1 MILQV
6 YITVNHQ
13 NQQKHLKII
22 TIYLQKYMIWLT
34 FLLRLGK
41 MKVFYID
48 FTFKKLKGLCMK
60 KLSLPPTERRRL
72 TRNQIYQYIYKA
84 PGCSKQEIADSL
96 NFSMPTIHQNLNELT
111 QAGLV
116 RIDGVGESTGGRRPL
131 QLTINENARFSLG
144 VSVTESHFRIVAANL
159 RLDEIAYQK
168 YGHPHCNNMKDL
180 GSFLTADLEDFL
192 NRFGLNREKLLGI
205 GIALPAIFNADRT
218 CVITAPTLDLR
229 DQDIHP
235 LICSIPY
242 PVAVCNDAT
251 SGGYA
256 EWYVQQDSDCMA
268 YISLEGGVGGAI
280 LVNGVPYTGLNGRSG
295 EFGHICVQPEG
306 LSCKCGLRGCL
317 EAYCSSDRISTD
329 LGISVE
335 QFFAGLEAGNLA
347 YQTLW
352 KDYLRHLASALATI
366 RMMFD
371 CRIVLGGYV
380 AQYLTPFLKELR
392 GLTASRDPFDDEAE
406 YISLCHYPKHAVPL
420 GAALHF
426 INLFV
431 EEL

>member
-1 MILQV
+1 M
-6 YITVNHQ
+6 
-13 NQQKHLKII
+13 
-22 TIYLQKYMIWLT
+22 
-34 FLLRLGK
+34 K
-41 MKVFYID
+41 MRIFSVGISVID
-48 FTFKKLKGLCMK
+48 
-60 KLSLPPTERRRL
+60 
-72 TRNQIYQYIYKA
+72 
-84 PGCSKQEIADSL
+84 D
-96 NFSMPTIHQNLNELT
+96 
-111 QAGLV
+111 
-116 RIDGVGESTGGRRPL
+116 
-131 QLTINENARFSLG
+131 
-144 VSVTESHFRIVAANL
+144 HFRIIAANL
-159 RLDEIAYQK
+159 RLDEIAHQK
-168 YGHPHCNNMKDL
+168 YPHPHCNNMKEM
-180 GSFLTADLEDFL
+180 GNFLAADLENFL
-192 NRFGLNREKLLGI
+192 NRFGLNREKLLGV
-205 GIALPAIFNADRT
+205 GIALPAIFNTDRT
-218 CVITAPTLDLR
+218 CVVTAPTLNLR
-229 DQDIHP
+229 DQSIRP

-242 PVAVCNDAT
+242 PVSVCNDAT

-280 LVNGVPYTGLNGRSG
+280 LMNGVPYTGLNGRSG

-335 QFFAGLEAGNLA
+335 QFFAGLEAGSLA

-352 KDYLRHLASALATI
+352 KDYLNHLASALATI
-366 RMMFD
+366 RMVFD

-392 GLTASRDPFDDEAE
+392 GLTASRDPFDEEAE
-406 YISLCHYPKHAVPL
+406 YISLCHYLKHAVPL

>member
-1 MILQV
+1 
-6 YITVNHQ
+6 
-13 NQQKHLKII
+13 
-22 TIYLQKYMIWLT
+22 
-34 FLLRLGK
+34 
-41 MKVFYID
+41 
-48 FTFKKLKGLCMK
+48 MK

-96 NFSMPTIHQNLNELT
+96 NFSMPTVHQNLNELT

-131 QLTINENARFSLG
+131 QLTINENAHFSVG
-144 VSVTESHFRIVAANL
+144 ISVTDDHFRIIAANL

-168 YGHPHCNNMKDL
+168 YPHPHCNNMKEM
-180 GSFLTADLEDFL
+180 GNFLAADLENFL
-192 NRFGLNREKLLGI
+192 NRFGLNREKLLGV
-205 GIALPAIFNADRT
+205 GIALPAIFNTDRT
-218 CVITAPTLDLR
+218 CVITAPTLNLR
-229 DQDIHP
+229 DQSIRP

-329 LGISVE
+329 LGISVK

-352 KDYLRHLASALATI
+352 KDYLNHLASALATI
-366 RMMFD
+366 RMVFD

-392 GLTASRDPFDDEAE
+392 GLTASRDPFDEEAE
-406 YISLCHYPKHAVPL
+406 YISLCHYLKHAVPL

>member
-6 YITVNHQ
+6 YVTVNHQ
-13 NQQKHLKII
+13 NQQKQSKNIA
-22 TIYLQKYMIWLT
+22 IYPQKFLIRLT
-34 FLLRLGK
+34 FLLWLGK

-48 FTFKKLKGLCMK
+48 FTFEKLKELYMK

-96 NFSMPTIHQNLNELT
+96 NFSMPTVHQNLNELT

-131 QLTINENARFSLG
+131 QLTINENAHFSVG
-144 VSVTESHFRIVAANL
+144 ISVTDDHFRIIAANL

-168 YGHPHCNNMKDL
+168 YPHPHCNNMKEM
-180 GSFLTADLEDFL
+180 GNFLAADLENFL
-192 NRFGLNREKLLGI
+192 NRFGLNREKLLGV
-205 GIALPAIFNADRT
+205 GIALPAIFNTDRT
-218 CVITAPTLDLR
+218 CVVTAPTLNLR
-229 DQDIHP
+229 DQSIRP

-242 PVAVCNDAT
+242 PVSVCNDAT

-280 LVNGVPYTGLNGRSG
+280 LMNGVPYTGLNGRSG

-352 KDYLRHLASALATI
+352 KDYLNHLASALATI
-366 RMMFD
+366 RMVFD

-392 GLTASRDPFDDEAE
+392 GLTASRDPFDEEAE
-406 YISLCHYPKHAVPL
+406 YISLCHYLKHAVPL

>member
-1 MILQV
+1 
-6 YITVNHQ
+6 
-13 NQQKHLKII
+13 
-22 TIYLQKYMIWLT
+22 
-34 FLLRLGK
+34 
-41 MKVFYID
+41 
-48 FTFKKLKGLCMK
+48 MK

-96 NFSMPTIHQNLNELT
+96 NFSMPTVHQNLNELT

-116 RIDGVGESTGGRRPL
+116 RIDRVGESTRGRRPL
-131 QLTINENARFSLG
+131 HLTINENAHFSVG
-144 VSVTESHFRIVAANL
+144 ISVTDDHFRIIAANL
-159 RLDEIAYQK
+159 RLDEIAHQK
-168 YGHPHCNNMKDL
+168 YPHPHCNNMKEM
-180 GSFLTADLEDFL
+180 GNFLAADLENFL
-192 NRFGLNREKLLGI
+192 NRFGLNREKLLGV
-205 GIALPAIFNADRT
+205 GIALPAIFNTDRT
-218 CVITAPTLDLR
+218 CVVTAPTLNLR
-229 DQDIHP
+229 DQSIRP

-242 PVAVCNDAT
+242 PVSVCNDAT

-280 LVNGVPYTGLNGRSG
+280 FMNGVPYTGLNGRSG

-352 KDYLRHLASALATI
+352 KDYLNHLASALATI
-366 RMMFD
+366 RMVFD

-392 GLTASRDPFDDEAE
+392 GLTASRDPFDEEAE
-406 YISLCHYPKHAVPL
+406 YISLCHYLKHAVPL

>member
-1 MILQV
+1 M
-6 YITVNHQ
+6 
-13 NQQKHLKII
+13 
-22 TIYLQKYMIWLT
+22 
-34 FLLRLGK
+34 K
-41 MKVFYID
+41 MRIFSVGISVID
-48 FTFKKLKGLCMK
+48 
-60 KLSLPPTERRRL
+60 
-72 TRNQIYQYIYKA
+72 
-84 PGCSKQEIADSL
+84 D
-96 NFSMPTIHQNLNELT
+96 
-111 QAGLV
+111 
-116 RIDGVGESTGGRRPL
+116 
-131 QLTINENARFSLG
+131 
-144 VSVTESHFRIVAANL
+144 HFRIIAANL
-159 RLDEIAYQK
+159 RLDEIAHQK
-168 YGHPHCNNMKDL
+168 YPHPHCNNMKEM
-180 GSFLTADLEDFL
+180 GNFLAADLENFL
-192 NRFGLNREKLLGI
+192 NRFGLNREKLLGVR
-205 GIALPAIFNADRT
+205 IALPAIFNTDRT
-218 CVITAPTLDLR
+218 CVVTAPTLNLR
-229 DQDIHP
+229 DQSIRP

-242 PVAVCNDAT
+242 PVSVCNDAT

-256 EWYVQQDSDCMA
+256 EWYVQQDSDYMA

-280 LVNGVPYTGLNGRSG
+280 LMTGIPYTGLNGRSG

-335 QFFAGLEAGNLA
+335 QFFAGLEAGSLA

-352 KDYLRHLASALATI
+352 KDYLNHLASSLATI
-366 RMMFD
+366 RMVFD

-392 GLTASRDPFDDEAE
+392 GLTASRDPFDEEAE
-406 YISLCHYPKHAVPL
+406 YISLCHYLKHAVPL

>member
-1 MILQV
+1 
-6 YITVNHQ
+6 
-13 NQQKHLKII
+13 
-22 TIYLQKYMIWLT
+22 
-34 FLLRLGK
+34 
-41 MKVFYID
+41 
-48 FTFKKLKGLCMK
+48 MK
-60 KLSLPPTERRRL
+60 KLSLPPTKRRRM

-84 PGCSKQEIADSL
+84 PGCSKQEISDNL
-96 NFSMPTIHQNLNELT
+96 RLSMPTVHQNLNELT

-131 QLTINENARFSLG
+131 QLTIDENARFSLG
-144 VSVTESHFRIVAANL
+144 VSVTDNHFRIVAANL

-168 YGHPHCNNMKDL
+168 YAHPHCNNLKEL
-180 GSFLTADLEDFL
+180 GNFLSGDLEDFL

-205 GIALPAIFNADRT
+205 GIALPAIFDANKT
-218 CVITAPTLDLR
+218 CVVTAPTLDLHY
-229 DQDIHP
+229 QD
-235 LICSIPY
+235 LRLLTDGIPY
-242 PVAVCNDAT
+242 SVEVYNDAT

-256 EWYVQQDSDCMA
+256 EWHVQQDSNCMA
-268 YISLEGGVGGAI
+268 YLSLEGGVGGAI
-280 LVNGVPYTGLNGRSG
+280 LMNGVPYTGLNGRSG

-317 EAYCSSDRISTD
+317 EAYCSSNRISTD

-335 QFFAGLEAGNLA
+335 QFFAGLKAGNLA

-352 KDYLRHLASALATI
+352 KDYLRHLAAALATI
-366 RMMFD
+366 RMVFD

-380 AQYLTPFLKELR
+380 APYLTPFLQELR
-392 GLTASRDPFDDEAE
+392 RLTASHDPFDDEAE

-426 INLFV
+426 INLFI

>member
-1 MILQV
+1 MSGCGTRIVLRG
-6 YITVNHQ
+6 
-13 NQQKHLKII
+13 QKL
-22 TIYLQKYMIWLT
+22 LALCDRCPCFGSLFPPLAALT
-34 FLLRLGK
+34 FAASSIICA
-41 MKVFYID
+41 F
-48 FTFKKLKGLCMK
+48 GLA
-60 KLSLPPTERRRL
+60 SA
-72 TRNQIYQYIYKA
+72 A
-84 PGCSKQEIADSL
+84 PRSPYRHLELCGIA
-96 NFSMPTIHQNLNELT
+96 
-111 QAGLV
+111 
-116 RIDGVGESTGGRRPL
+116 
-131 QLTINENARFSLG
+131 
-144 VSVTESHFRIVAANL
+144 
-159 RLDEIAYQK
+159 
-168 YGHPHCNNMKDL
+168 
-180 GSFLTADLEDFL
+180 L
-192 NRFGLNREKLLGI
+192 NRFGLNREKLLGV
-205 GIALPAIFNADRT
+205 GIALPAIFNTDRT
-218 CVITAPTLDLR
+218 CVVTAPTLNLR
-229 DQDIHP
+229 DQSIRP

-242 PVAVCNDAT
+242 PVSVCNDAT

-280 LVNGVPYTGLNGRSG
+280 LMNGVPYTGLNGRSG

-352 KDYLRHLASALATI
+352 KDYLNHLASALATI
-366 RMMFD
+366 RMVFD
-371 CRIVLGGYV
+371 CRIVLGGYI

-392 GLTASRDPFDDEAE
+392 GLTASRDPFDEEAE
-406 YISLCHYPKHAVPL
+406 YISLCHYLKHAVPL

>member
-1 MILQV
+1 MILQA
-6 YITVNHQ
+6 YTSVNHQ

-60 KLSLPPTERRRL
+60 KLSPPPTKRRRL
-72 TRNQIYQYIYKA
+72 TRNQIYQYIYRTS
-84 PGCSKQEIADSL
+84 GCSKQEISDSL
-96 NFSMPTIHQNLNELT
+96 GLSMPTIHQNLNELT

-180 GSFLTADLEDFL
+180 GSFLTADLENFL
-192 NRFGLNREKLLGI
+192 NRFGLNREKLLGV
-205 GIALPAIFNADRT
+205 GIALPAIFNTDRT
-218 CVITAPTLDLR
+218 CVITAPTLNLR
-229 DQDIHP
+229 DQSIRP

-242 PVAVCNDAT
+242 PVAACNDAT

-306 LSCKCGLRGCL
+306 LPCKCGLRGCL

-380 AQYLTPFLKELR
+380 AQYLAPFLKELR
-392 GLTASRDPFDDEAE
+392 GLTASRDPFDEEAE

>member
-1 MILQV
+1 
-6 YITVNHQ
+6 
-13 NQQKHLKII
+13 
-22 TIYLQKYMIWLT
+22 
-34 FLLRLGK
+34 
-41 MKVFYID
+41 MKALYID
-48 FTFKKLKGLCMK
+48 FTFEKLKKLYMK

-96 NFSMPTIHQNLNELT
+96 NFSMPTVHQNLNELT

-131 QLTINENARFSLG
+131 QLTINENAHFSVG
-144 VSVTESHFRIVAANL
+144 ISVTDDHFRIIAANL
-159 RLDEIAYQK
+159 RLDEITHQK
-168 YGHPHCNNMKDL
+168 YPHPHCNNMKEM
-180 GSFLTADLEDFL
+180 GNFLAADLENFL
-192 NRFGLNREKLLGI
+192 NRFGLNREKLLGV
-205 GIALPAIFNADRT
+205 GIALPAIFNTDRT
-218 CVITAPTLDLR
+218 CVVTAPTLNLR
-229 DQDIHP
+229 DQSIRP

-242 PVAVCNDAT
+242 PVSVCNDAT

-280 LVNGVPYTGLNGRSG
+280 FMNGVPYTGLNGRSG

-347 YQTLW
+347 YQT
-352 KDYLRHLASALATI
+352 DYLNHLASALATI
-366 RMMFD
+366 RMVFD

-392 GLTASRDPFDDEAE
+392 GLTASRDPFDEEAE
-406 YISLCHYPKHAVPL
+406 YISLCHYLKHAVPL
-420 GAALHF
+420 GVALHF

>member
-1 MILQV
+1 MRIFSV
-6 YITVNHQ
+6 GISV
-13 NQQKHLKII
+13 
-22 TIYLQKYMIWLT
+22 
-34 FLLRLGK
+34 
-41 MKVFYID
+41 ID
-48 FTFKKLKGLCMK
+48 
-60 KLSLPPTERRRL
+60 
-72 TRNQIYQYIYKA
+72 
-84 PGCSKQEIADSL
+84 D
-96 NFSMPTIHQNLNELT
+96 
-111 QAGLV
+111 
-116 RIDGVGESTGGRRPL
+116 
-131 QLTINENARFSLG
+131 
-144 VSVTESHFRIVAANL
+144 HFRIIAANL
-159 RLDEIAYQK
+159 RLDEIAHQK
-168 YGHPHCNNMKDL
+168 YPHLHCNNMKEM
-180 GSFLTADLEDFL
+180 GNFLAADLENFLRQHRTIPALRLKHRSGSCGTASAAPRSPYRHLELCGIAL
-192 NRFGLNREKLLGI
+192 NRFGLNREKLLGV
-205 GIALPAIFNADRT
+205 GIALPAIFNTDRT
-218 CVITAPTLDLR
+218 CVVTAPTLNLR
-229 DQDIHP
+229 DQSIRP

-242 PVAVCNDAT
+242 PVSVCNDAT

-280 LVNGVPYTGLNGRSG
+280 LMNGVPYTGLNGRSG

-335 QFFAGLEAGNLA
+335 QFFAGLEAGSLA

-352 KDYLRHLASALATI
+352 KDYLNHLASSLATI
-366 RMMFD
+366 RMVFD

-392 GLTASRDPFDDEAE
+392 GLTASRDPFDEEAE
-406 YISLCHYPKHAVPL
+406 YISLCHYLKHAVPL

>member
-1 MILQV
+1 
-6 YITVNHQ
+6 
-13 NQQKHLKII
+13 
-22 TIYLQKYMIWLT
+22 
-34 FLLRLGK
+34 
-41 MKVFYID
+41 
-48 FTFKKLKGLCMK
+48 MK

-96 NFSMPTIHQNLNELT
+96 NFSMPTVHQNLNELT

-131 QLTINENARFSLG
+131 QLTINENAHFSVG
-144 VSVTESHFRIVAANL
+144 ISVTDDHFRIIAANL

-168 YGHPHCNNMKDL
+168 YPHPHCNNMKEM
-180 GSFLTADLEDFL
+180 GNFLAADLENFL
-192 NRFGLNREKLLGI
+192 NRFGLNREKLLGV
-205 GIALPAIFNADRT
+205 GIALPAIFNTDRT
-218 CVITAPTLDLR
+218 CVVTAPTLNLR
-229 DQDIHP
+229 DQSIRP

-242 PVAVCNDAT
+242 PVSVCNDAT

-280 LVNGVPYTGLNGRSG
+280 LMNGVPYTGLNGRSG

-352 KDYLRHLASALATI
+352 KDYLNHLASALATI
-366 RMMFD
+366 RMVFD

-392 GLTASRDPFDDEAE
+392 GLTASRDPFDEEAE
-406 YISLCHYPKHAVPL
+406 YISLCHYLKHAVPL

>member
-1 MILQV
+1 
-6 YITVNHQ
+6 
-13 NQQKHLKII
+13 
-22 TIYLQKYMIWLT
+22 
-34 FLLRLGK
+34 
-41 MKVFYID
+41 
-48 FTFKKLKGLCMK
+48 MK

-96 NFSMPTIHQNLNELT
+96 NFSMPTVHQNLNELT

-131 QLTINENARFSLG
+131 QLTINENAHFSVG
-144 VSVTESHFRIVAANL
+144 ISVTDDHFRIIAANL
-159 RLDEIAYQK
+159 RLDEIAHQK
-168 YGHPHCNNMKDL
+168 YPHPHCNNMKEM
-180 GSFLTADLEDFL
+180 GNFLAADLENFL
-192 NRFGLNREKLLGI
+192 NRFGLNREKLLGV
-205 GIALPAIFNADRT
+205 GIALPAIFNTDRT
-218 CVITAPTLDLR
+218 CVVTAPTLNLR
-229 DQDIHP
+229 DQSIRP

-242 PVAVCNDAT
+242 PVSVCNDAT

-280 LVNGVPYTGLNGRSG
+280 LMNGVPYTGLNGRSG

-317 EAYCSSDRISTD
+317 ESYCSSDRISTD

-352 KDYLRHLASALATI
+352 KDYLNHLASALATI
-366 RMMFD
+366 RMVFD

-392 GLTASRDPFDDEAE
+392 GLTASRDPFDEEAE
-406 YISLCHYPKHAVPL
+406 YISFCHYLKHAVPL

>member
-1 MILQV
+1 MILQA
-6 YITVNHQ
+6 YTSVNHQ

-60 KLSLPPTERRRL
+60 KLSPPPTKRRRL
-72 TRNQIYQYIYKA
+72 TRNQIYQYIYRTS
-84 PGCSKQEIADSL
+84 GCSKQEISDSL
-96 NFSMPTIHQNLNELT
+96 GLSMPTIHQNLNELT

-180 GSFLTADLEDFL
+180 GSFLTADLENFL
-192 NRFGLNREKLLGI
+192 NRFGLNREKLLGV
-205 GIALPAIFNADRT
+205 GIALPAIFNTDRT
-218 CVITAPTLDLR
+218 CVITAPTLNLR
-229 DQDIHP
+229 DQSIRP

-242 PVAVCNDAT
+242 PVAACNDAT

-392 GLTASRDPFDDEAE
+392 GLTASRDPFDEEAE

>member
-1 MILQV
+1 
-6 YITVNHQ
+6 
-13 NQQKHLKII
+13 
-22 TIYLQKYMIWLT
+22 
-34 FLLRLGK
+34 
-41 MKVFYID
+41 
-48 FTFKKLKGLCMK
+48 MK

-96 NFSMPTIHQNLNELT
+96 NFSMPTVHQNLNELT

-131 QLTINENARFSLG
+131 QLTINENAHFSVG
-144 VSVTESHFRIVAANL
+144 ISVTDDHFRIIAANL

-168 YGHPHCNNMKDL
+168 YPHPHCNNMKEM
-180 GSFLTADLEDFL
+180 GNFLAADLENFL
-192 NRFGLNREKLLGI
+192 NRFGLNREKLLGV
-205 GIALPAIFNADRT
+205 GIALPAIFNTDKT
-218 CVITAPTLDLR
+218 CVITAPTLNLR
-229 DQDIHP
+229 DQSIRP

-242 PVAVCNDAT
+242 PVSVCNDAT

-280 LVNGVPYTGLNGRSG
+280 LMNGVPYTGLNGRSG

-352 KDYLRHLASALATI
+352 KDYLHHLASALATI
-366 RMMFD
+366 RMVLD

-392 GLTASRDPFDDEAE
+392 GLTASRDPFDEEAE
-406 YISLCHYPKHAVPL
+406 YISLCHYLKHAVPL

>member
-1 MILQV
+1 MILQA
-6 YITVNHQ
+6 YISVNHQ
-13 NQQKHLKII
+13 NQQKHFKII

-60 KLSLPPTERRRL
+60 KLSPPPTKRRRL
-72 TRNQIYQYIYKA
+72 TRNQIYQYIYRRS
-84 PGCSKQEIADSL
+84 GCSKQEISDSL
-96 NFSMPTIHQNLNELT
+96 GLSMPTIHQNLNELT

-205 GIALPAIFNADRT
+205 GIALPAIFNTDRT
-218 CVITAPTLDLR
+218 CVITAPTLNLR

>member
-13 NQQKHLKII
+13 NQQKQSKNIA
-22 TIYLQKYMIWLT
+22 IYPQKFLIRLT
-34 FLLRLGK
+34 FLLWLGK

-48 FTFKKLKGLCMK
+48 FTFEKLKELYMK

-96 NFSMPTIHQNLNELT
+96 NFSMPTVHQNLNELT

-144 VSVTESHFRIVAANL
+144 VSVTESHFRIIAANL

-168 YGHPHCNNMKDL
+168 YPHPHCNNMKEM
-180 GSFLTADLEDFL
+180 GNFLAADLENFL
-192 NRFGLNREKLLGI
+192 NRFGLNREKLLGV
-205 GIALPAIFNADRT
+205 GIALPAIFNTDRT
-218 CVITAPTLDLR
+218 CVVAAPTLNLR
-229 DQDIHP
+229 DQSIRP

-242 PVAVCNDAT
+242 PVSVCNDAT

-280 LVNGVPYTGLNGRSG
+280 LMNGVPYTGLNGRSG

-352 KDYLRHLASALATI
+352 KDYLCHLASALATI
-366 RMMFD
+366 RMVFD

-380 AQYLTPFLKELR
+380 AQYLAPFLKELR

>member
-1 MILQV
+1 
-6 YITVNHQ
+6 
-13 NQQKHLKII
+13 
-22 TIYLQKYMIWLT
+22 
-34 FLLRLGK
+34 
-41 MKVFYID
+41 
-48 FTFKKLKGLCMK
+48 MK

-96 NFSMPTIHQNLNELT
+96 NFSMPTVHQNLNELT

-131 QLTINENARFSLG
+131 HLTINENAHFSVG
-144 VSVTESHFRIVAANL
+144 ISVTDDHFRIIAANL
-159 RLDEIAYQK
+159 RLDEIAHQK
-168 YGHPHCNNMKDL
+168 YPHPHCNNMKEM
-180 GSFLTADLEDFL
+180 GNFLAADLENFL
-192 NRFGLNREKLLGI
+192 NRFGLNREKLLGV
-205 GIALPAIFNADRT
+205 GIALPAIFNTDRT
-218 CVITAPTLDLR
+218 CVVTAPTLNLR
-229 DQDIHP
+229 DQSIRP

-242 PVAVCNDAT
+242 PVSVCNDAT

-280 LVNGVPYTGLNGRSG
+280 FMNGVPYTGLNGRSG

-352 KDYLRHLASALATI
+352 KDYLNHLASALATI
-366 RMMFD
+366 RMVFD

-392 GLTASRDPFDDEAE
+392 GLTASRDPFDEEAE
-406 YISLCHYPKHAVPL
+406 YISLCHYLKHAVPL

>member
-1 MILQV
+1 MILQA
-6 YITVNHQ
+6 YIRVNHQ

-22 TIYLQKYMIWLT
+22 TIFLQKYMIGLT
-34 FLLRLGK
+34 FLLQLGK

-48 FTFKKLKGLCMK
+48 FTFEKLKELYMK

-96 NFSMPTIHQNLNELT
+96 NFSMPTVHQNLNELT

-131 QLTINENARFSLG
+131 QLTINENAHFSVG
-144 VSVTESHFRIVAANL
+144 ISVTDDHFRIIAANL

-168 YGHPHCNNMKDL
+168 YPHPHCNNMKEM
-180 GSFLTADLEDFL
+180 GNFLAADLENFL
-192 NRFGLNREKLLGI
+192 NRFGLNREKLLGV
-205 GIALPAIFNADRT
+205 GIALPAIFNTDRT
-218 CVITAPTLDLR
+218 CVVTAPTLNLR
-229 DQDIHP
+229 DQSIRP

-242 PVAVCNDAT
+242 PVSVCNDAT

-280 LVNGVPYTGLNGRSG
+280 LMNGVPYTGLNGRSG

-352 KDYLRHLASALATI
+352 KDYLNHLASALATI
-366 RMMFD
+366 RMVFD

-392 GLTASRDPFDDEAE
+392 GLTASRDPFDEEAE
-406 YISLCHYPKHAVPL
+406 YISLCHYLKHAVPL

>member
-1 MILQV
+1 MILQA
-6 YITVNHQ
+6 YISVNHQ

-34 FLLRLGK
+34 FFLRLGK

-60 KLSLPPTERRRL
+60 KLSPPPTKRRRL
-72 TRNQIYQYIYKA
+72 TRNQIYQYIYRRS
-84 PGCSKQEIADSL
+84 GCSKQEISDSL
-96 NFSMPTIHQNLNELT
+96 GLSMPTIHQNLNELT

-131 QLTINENARFSLG
+131 QLTINENAHFSVG
-144 VSVTESHFRIVAANL
+144 ISVTDDHFRIIAANL

-168 YGHPHCNNMKDL
+168 YGYPHCNNMKDL

-205 GIALPAIFNADRT
+205 GIALPAIFNTDRT
-218 CVITAPTLDLR
+218 CVVTAPTLNLR

-280 LVNGVPYTGLNGRSG
+280 LMNGVPYTGLNGRSG

-352 KDYLRHLASALATI
+352 KDYLNHLASALATI
-366 RMMFD
+366 RMVFD

-392 GLTASRDPFDDEAE
+392 GLTASRDPFDEEAE
-406 YISLCHYPKHAVPL
+406 YISLCHYLKHAVPL

>member
-13 NQQKHLKII
+13 NQQKQSKNIA
-22 TIYLQKYMIWLT
+22 IYPQKFLIRLT
-34 FLLRLGK
+34 FLLWLGK

-48 FTFKKLKGLCMK
+48 FTFEKLKELYMK

-96 NFSMPTIHQNLNELT
+96 NFSMPTVHQNLNELT

-131 QLTINENARFSLG
+131 QLTINENARFSVG
-144 VSVTESHFRIVAANL
+144 ISVTDDHFRIIAANL

-168 YGHPHCNNMKDL
+168 YPHPHCNNMKEM
-180 GSFLTADLEDFL
+180 GNFLAADLENFL
-192 NRFGLNREKLLGI
+192 NRFGLNREKLLGV
-205 GIALPAIFNADRT
+205 GIALPAIFNTDRT
-218 CVITAPTLDLR
+218 CVVAAPTLNLR
-229 DQDIHP
+229 DQSIRP

-242 PVAVCNDAT
+242 PVSVCNDAT

-280 LVNGVPYTGLNGRSG
+280 LMNGVPYTGLNGRSG

-352 KDYLRHLASALATI
+352 KDYLNHLASALATI
-366 RMMFD
+366 RMVFD

-392 GLTASRDPFDDEAE
+392 GLTASRDPFDEEAE
-406 YISLCHYPKHAVPL
+406 YISLCHYLKHAVPL